1 MPDKEVVAML
11 QEVKLAQATYARDR
25 EQFLPTRDALQHVD
39 QVDERVNELREK
51 VEELLKTKFRIMQ
64 DSTVAEMKSGD
75 KIENAIKSVAKARE
89 ELTECLLQTGTNLE
103 PDVLAGKDLIEAL
116 QEQGRA
122 SQIRSIKL
130 IAKMDE
136 AVAWMEQIREKG
148 QDFVDKIEQERQL
161 EKERTKLAKELEKQ
175 EALDKAVRDA
185 KASGYKR
192 GVKQE

>member
-1 MPDKEVVAML
+1 MPDKELAAML
-11 QEVKLAQATYARDR
+11 KEVQLAQATYARDR

-39 QVDERVNELREK
+39 QVDERVNDLREK

-75 KIENAIKSVAKARE
+75 KIEKAIKSVAKARE
-89 ELTECLLQTGTNLE
+89 ELTECLIQTGTNLE
-103 PDVLAGKDLIEAL
+103 PEVLAGKDLIEAL

-161 EKERTKLAKELEKQ
+161 EKERSKLAKELEKQ
-175 EALDKAVRDA
+175 KALDKAVRDA

-192 GVKQE
+192 GL

>member
-11 QEVKLAQATYARDR
+11 KEVQLAQATYARDR
-25 EQFLPTRDALQHVD
+25 EQFLPTRDALQQVD

-64 DSTVAEMKSGD
+64 DSTVAEIKSGN
-75 KIENAIKSVAKARE
+75 KIEKAIKSVAKARE
-89 ELTECLLQTGTNLE
+89 ELTECLIQTGTNLE
-103 PDVLAGKDLIEAL
+103 PEVLAGKDLIEAL

-161 EKERTKLAKELEKQ
+161 EKERAKLAKELEK
-175 EALDKAVRDA
+175 
-185 KASGYKR
+185 
-192 GVKQE
+192 

>member
-11 QEVKLAQATYARDR
+11 KEVQLAQATYARDR
-25 EQFLPTRDALQHVD
+25 EQFLPTRDALQQVD

-51 VEELLKTKFRIMQ
+51 LEELLKTKFRIMQ
-64 DSTVAEMKSGD
+64 DSTVAEIKSGN
-75 KIENAIKSVAKARE
+75 KIEKAIKSVAKARE
-89 ELTECLLQTGTNLE
+89 ELTECLIQTGTNLE
-103 PDVLAGKDLIEAL
+103 PEVLAGKDLIEAL

-161 EKERTKLAKELEKQ
+161 EKERAKLAKELEK
-175 EALDKAVRDA
+175 
-185 KASGYKR
+185 
-192 GVKQE
+192 

>member
-11 QEVKLAQATYARDR
+11 KEVQLAQATYARDR
-25 EQFLPTRDALQHVD
+25 EQFLPTRDALHQVD

-64 DSTVAEMKSGD
+64 DSTVAEIKSGN
-75 KIENAIKSVAKARE
+75 KIEKAIKSVTKARE
-89 ELTECLLQTGTNLE
+89 ELTECLIQTGTNLE
-103 PDVLAGKDLIEAL
+103 PEVLAGKDLIEAL

-161 EKERTKLAKELEKQ
+161 EKERAKLAKELEK
-175 EALDKAVRDA
+175 
-185 KASGYKR
+185 
-192 GVKQE
+192 

>member
-1 MPDKEVVAML
+1 MPDKEVAAML
-11 QEVKLAQATYARDR
+11 KEVQLAQATYARDR

-39 QVDERVNELREK
+39 QVDERVNDLREK

-75 KIENAIKSVAKARE
+75 KIEKAIKSVAKARE
-89 ELTECLLQTGTNLE
+89 ELTECLIQTGTNLE
-103 PDVLAGKDLIEAL
+103 PEVLAGKDLIEAL

-161 EKERTKLAKELEKQ
+161 EKERSKLAKELEKQ
-175 EALDKAVRDA
+175 KALDKAVRDA

-192 GVKQE
+192 GL